1 MPSNQDLR
9 DLVLNMLPSDGSA
22 MGNIAILAKIRSQYP
37 EITDEEYWTARD
49 SLVSDGLAAKGR
61 GRGGALSRILVT
73 SLAQS
78 APNIVTD
85 TGSTDA
91 GNAAS
96 DGDDDEEPE
105 DEDGFTLAAEAPQ
118 GSGKRP
124 RKARSR
130 KGNGPLPVVS
140 YRHAGKR
147 VNNPEVG
154 IVHPENDPDGPKKAW
169 AYDPH
174 LDPALQ
180 FDIGRGRIEALI
192 DGATADRPSEK
203 ALDALLDD
211 IAGSILEAPAP
222 DRDAVLALLRQAV
235 DADRQVHGRDRMM
248 EALSELRRL
257 QAPYLTWTGKAE
269 RTSFQVDTVSLH
281 VHERIDPASILR
293 AVKKRAEGSDGAAET
308 TQFDLFAPAFEKK
321 PLREA
326 LDFYKHDRN
335 WSNRLIAGDSLLV
348 MNSLLQKEGMRGQ
361 VQMVYLDPPYGIK
374 YGSNFQ
380 PFTNKREVKDGS
392 DDDLTQEPETI
403 KAFRDTWELGI
414 HSYLTYLRDRLRL
427 AWELLHESGSVF
439 VQIGDENVHRV
450 RALLEEIFGE
460 DNFVSQITFRT
471 TSGLGDQY
479 LDSSCNFLIW
489 YAKSKDHLKYR
500 QLYKPKL
507 IEEDVGG
514 RYRRVQSAD
523 YVRRAMTKAERSDT
537 ANIDPTLRIYR
548 HDNLTSQSGTE
559 KSAFP
564 IAFNGV
570 EFKPVQGFWK
580 TNNEGLRRLS
590 LSNRTSNPTENSIQ
604 YVRFFDDFA
613 MSSFS
618 NVWTDT
624 QTGAFTESKMY
635 VVQTNAKVI
644 ERCVLMTTDPGDLV
658 FDPTCGSGTTAVVAE
673 KWGRRWITCDTSRVA
688 ITLTK
693 QRLMTAGFD
702 YYVLR
707 YPHEGLKGGFV
718 YDTLPHVTLKSI
730 ANNPDIDTIHA
741 QMHPAVET
749 ARTTLNKALAGARLR
764 HRATKGPRAGQWIDF
779 SAPDDAAAA
788 LTADE
793 LPETFPDHW
802 PEQAKKPFREVR
814 KARRTGGADR
824 PLAQLN
830 ALLRNAPLRHRATTG
845 ARAGECIDF
854 CAPGTATTNIR
865 VTEQTH
871 AWRLEPGDVAGPMPE
886 DWPAELA
893 PLWTAAVRDNGK
905 LAELNTALR
914 GQRLTFTT
922 QQGWKA
928 GREVRFDAPD
938 DAKHYRIVDCPV
950 PLNAL
955 LEWEIP
961 FDFPEHWPDDARDA
975 FDAFH
980 GARVAMQER
989 IDTSISD
996 HAEPETLYN
1005 QPEDDPDRLR
1015 VTGPFTVEAVP
1026 APAVLPL
1033 DEQHPPAEADVAVAR
1048 SGETSRQAMWRD
1060 ELLKTGIRAKG
1071 GSVFR
1076 LADLEAIPGLR
1087 HLHATGSMAETGDR
1101 VVVSFGPEHA
1111 ALEQRQVEMAL
1122 AEAETLRPAPKF
1134 VVFCAFTF
1142 DPEAA
1147 KDIDEVNWPGVKLL
1161 KAQMNTDLLT
1171 EDLKKARSSNE
1182 SFWLM
1187 GQPDIDVR
1195 KRKDGL
1201 WEVEVNGFDY
1211 FDPLKGE
1218 LKGGGKKNI
1227 AMWALDTD
1235 YDQRSLFPHQV
1246 FFPIAGPKEGWNRL
1260 RKTIRAELDEDLLEQ
1275 FHGTVSLPFEAGE
1288 NRRIAVK
1295 IVDDRGIE
1303 SLRIKTL
1310 DE

>member
-1 MPSNQDLR
+1 MPANQDFR
-9 DLVLNMLPSDGSA
+9 DLVLDILPSDGSA
-22 MGNIAILAKIRSQYP
+22 MGNIAILAKLRDQKP
-37 EITDEEYWTARD
+37 GLTDEDYRTIRD

-61 GRGGALSRILVT
+61 GRGGSLSRILGTPLVHGT
-73 SLAQS
+73 
-78 APNIVTD
+78 PDIVNGPDTEDDATD
-85 TGSTDA
+85 
-91 GNAAS
+91 AAS
-96 DGDDDEEPE
+96 DGDEDEEA
-105 DEDGFTLAAEAPQ
+105 DDGEAVFTLTGGGQ
-118 GSGKRP
+118 QSNGKP
-124 RKARSR
+124 SRKTRSR
-130 KGNGPLPVVS
+130 KANGPLPVVS

-174 LDPALQ
+174 LDPALR

-192 DGATADRPSEK
+192 DGATADHPSEK
-203 ALDALLDD
+203 ALDAVLDD
-211 IAGSILEAPAP
+211 LAGRILEAPAS
-222 DRDAVLALLRQAV
+222 DREAVLGLLRQAV

-248 EALSELRRL
+248 EALTELRRL

-269 RTSFQVDTVSLH
+269 RTSFQVDTASLH

-293 AVKKRAEGSDGAAET
+293 AVKKRVEASEGAAAAA
-308 TQFDLFAPAFEKK
+308 QFDLFASAFEKK

-380 PFTNKREVKDGS
+380 PFVNKREVKDGA
-392 DDDLTQEPETI
+392 DEDLTQEPETI
-403 KAFRDTWELGI
+403 KAFRDTWELGL

-427 AWELLHESGSVF
+427 CWELLGETGSVF
-439 VQIGDENVHRV
+439 VQIGDENVHHA
-450 RALLEEIFGE
+450 RAIMDEIFGSK
-460 DNFVSQITFRT
+460 NFVSLICVTKTAGQTGDLLPGLSDYVIWFCKDIDKVKFRPIFREKSLEEDFSGVYRHVRGPDLRVSKIPKDRNARENIDLGRVFRFDNT
-471 TSGLGDQY
+471 TSQRPPGDFPVS
-479 LDSSCNFLIW
+479 LS
-489 YAKSKDHLKYR
+489 
-500 QLYKPKL
+500 
-507 IEEDVGG
+507 GG
-514 RYRRVQSAD
+514 TFGPGKGY
-523 YVRRAMTKAERSDT
+523 
-537 ANIDPTLRIYR
+537 
-548 HDNLTSQSGTE
+548 
-559 KSAFP
+559 
-564 IAFNGV
+564 
-570 EFKPVQGFWK
+570 WK
-580 TNNEGLRRLS
+580 TGELGFARLKKANRINAATNS
-590 LSNRTSNPTENSIQ
+590 LTYI
-604 YVRFFDDFA
+604 RFLNDFA
-613 MSSFS
+613 ASEIG
-618 NVWTDT
+618 NVWTDMG
-624 QTGAFTESKMY
+624 TGSFTETKIY
-635 VVQTNAKVI
+635 VVQSALKIV
-644 ERCVLMTTDPGDLV
+644 ERCLLMTTDPGDLAL
-658 FDPTCGSGTTAVVAE
+658 DPTCGSGTTAVAAE
-673 KWGRRWITCDTSRVA
+673 KWGRRWISCDTSRVA

-702 YYVLR
+702 YYTLR

-718 YDTLPHVTLKSI
+718 YRTLPHVTLKSI

-741 QMHPAVET
+741 EMHPTIEA
-749 ARTTLNKALAGARLR
+749 ARVTLNKALAGARLR
-764 HRATKGPRAGQWIDF
+764 HRPTKGPRAGQWIDF
-779 SAPDDAAAA
+779 SAPSEDAAA

-802 PEQAKKPFREVR
+802 PENAKKPFGEVR

-824 PLAQLN
+824 PLAELN

-845 ARAGECIDF
+845 ARTGECVDF
-854 CAPGTATTNIR
+854 CLPDTTTTIIK
-865 VTEQTH
+865 VTEETH
-871 AWRLEPGDVAGPMPE
+871 AWCLQPGDVVGPIPE

-893 PLWTAAVRDNGK
+893 PLWTAAMENDGK
-905 LAELNTALR
+905 LSELNAALR
-914 GQRLTFTT
+914 GKRLSFTT

-938 DAKHYRIVDCPV
+938 DAKHYRIIDRPV

-961 FDFPEHWPDDARDA
+961 FDFPEHWPDQARA
-975 FDAFH
+975 PFEAFH
-980 GARVAMQER
+980 AARVAMQAR
-989 IDTSISD
+989 IDKSISD

-1026 APAVLPL
+1026 APTVLSL
-1033 DEQHPPAEADVAVAR
+1033 DEHHPPAEADVAVAR
-1048 SGETSRQAMWRD
+1048 SGETSRQATWRD

-1076 LADLEAIPGLR
+1076 LAELETIPGLR
-1087 HLHATGSMAETGDR
+1087 HLHATGSMAETGER

-1111 ALEQRQVEMAL
+1111 AFEQRQVEMAL
-1122 AEAETLRPAPKF
+1122 AEAETLRPSPKF
-1134 VVFCAFTF
+1134 VIFCAFTF

-1147 KDIDEVNWPGVKLL
+1147 KDIDEVNWPGMKLL

-1187 GQPDIDVR
+1187 GQPDIDVK

-1235 YDQRSLFPHQV
+1235 YDQRSLFPHQI
-1246 FFPIAGPKEGWNRL
+1246 FFPMSHLQNPTARVNFTANPR
-1260 RKTIRAELDEDLLEQ
+1260 
-1275 FHGTVSLPFEAGE
+1275 
-1288 NRRIAVK
+1288 
-1295 IVDDRGIE
+1295 
-1303 SLRIKTL
+1303 
-1310 DE
+1310 